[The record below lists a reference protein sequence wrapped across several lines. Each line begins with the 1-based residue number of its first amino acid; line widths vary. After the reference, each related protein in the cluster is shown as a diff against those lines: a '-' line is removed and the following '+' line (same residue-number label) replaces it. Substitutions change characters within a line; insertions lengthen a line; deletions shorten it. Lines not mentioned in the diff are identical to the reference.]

1 MGRRSLA
8 VAIMFVIFGLGGA
21 AQQAQEAPI
30 RYGIHPRLQDYP
42 QGTAKE
48 TLASVLTALD
58 DNQVAY
64 VLAQLTDP
72 VFVDQRVGQVYG
84 GRFEEL
90 LKEATTKL
98 ADNPNAVKEL
108 RRFLLEGD
116 WQGTDTSASATVKDI
131 RGRQV
136 FLAKIGDRWYLEN
149 RQK

>member
-1 MGRRSLA
+1 MGCRF
-8 VAIMFVIFGLGGA
+8 VMGAIIFVILGLRGA
-21 AQQAQEAPI
+21 AQPAQEAPI

-58 DNQVAY
+58 ENQVAY

-72 VFVDQRVGQVYG
+72 AFVDRRVSEVYG

-90 LKEATTKL
+90 VKEATAKL
-98 ADNPNAVKEL
+98 ADNPNTIKEL
-108 RRFLLEGD
+108 RRFLLEAE
-116 WQGTDTSASATVKDI
+116 WQGTDTSASAKVKDVKD
-131 RGRQV
+131 RQV
-136 FLAKIGDRWYLEN
+136 FLVKIGDRWYLEN